1 MAPNTGMEDILR
13 GLSAHIASTLG
24 ALGYQYHGIDRDDL
38 FQEVHI
44 RIWKTIRDNGHEIR
58 YPNAYIRRI
67 VYSVFIEEINR
78 INREKEALSVCGTLA
93 RPGNGRK
100 HHDAGDDEAVRDALI
115 GSSDDLRKARRKV
128 IKLRLQGFSLHEIAG
143 LNRWPYRK
151 TCSVFYRGLK
161 DLKVRLMEKGIT
173 YEDRSGLP
181 L

>member
-1 MAPNTGMEDILR
+1 MEDILK
-13 GLSAHIASTLG
+13 GLSSHIASTLG

-38 FQEVHI
+38 FQEVYI
-44 RIWKTIRDNGHEIR
+44 KIWKTIRDNDHEIR

-67 VYSVFIEEINR
+67 VYSVFINEINR
-78 INREKEALSVCGTLA
+78 INREKEALNLCGTLS

-115 GSSDDLRKARRKV
+115 GSIDGLRKTRQIV
-128 IKLRLQGFSLHEIAG
+128 IKLRLQGFTLHEIAG

-161 DLKVRLMEKGIT
+161 DLKDRLREKGIT
-173 YEDRSGLP
+173 YEDRSSLP